1 MFIGLRALVAKSIGT
16 RLIRLG
22 PASSILTDT
31 AVKVD
36 TGNAVSRETHLRKK
50 KKKKVTHEMPWI
62 TQHTQ
67 LSLDDGV

>member
-50 KKKKVTHEMPWI
+50 KKKKGYARDA
-62 TQHTQ
+62 
-67 LSLDDGV
+67 LDNTAYAAFIG